1 MFLRCSTRKKNG
13 KEHRYWSIVENKRS
27 AGDKIVQRHVLYL
40 GEINDQQQAAW
51 QTSIEIFEH
60 GQIVPRTV
68 ALFAEDG
75 VAAVGDQHIVRVKLG
90 ELQLRRPRQ
99 WGACWLACQ
108 LYHELGLDEFWK
120 QHLPPSRKGTRWD
133 WVLQTLCAYRL
144 ISPGSEWRL
153 HRHWFEQSAM
163 GDLLGADF
171 GQLAESHKLYECHD
185 LLLKHKTALFDHL
198 TARWKDLFNAKFDVL
213 LYDLT
218 STYFESDPPFGET
231 DKRKFGYSRDK
242 RSDCVQVVIALIVTP
257 EGFPL
262 GYEVMAG
269 NTSDKT
275 TLKDFLERIEKQY
288 GKAQRIW
295 VMDRGIP
302 TEAVLEQMRQ
312 SDPPVLYLVGTPKG
326 RLSQLEDRL
335 KELPWQ
341 QVREGVE
348 VKLLAQTGEVY
359 VLAQSR
365 DRVHK
370 ERAMRRRQ
378 LKWLWKRLSE
388 LQAMELDRDALL
400 MKLGA
405 AKQQAP
411 SAWRLVQVELPIRQ
425 KKRQP
430 KSQTESKVAEKTLSF
445 SLRKDKLRAV
455 LRREGRYLLRSNMP
469 KRPPEELWQFYLQ
482 LVQVEQAF
490 KHLKGDLALRPIR
503 HKKEARIEAHIFVAF
518 LAYCLQVTLGRR
530 LRDLAPGLTPRSVLE
545 KLAAMQMIDVHIP
558 TTDQREVIL
567 TRYTLPEPEQKLLLE
582 KLKLKLPPQPPPEI
596 TAPPSTAKPAPV
608 VQTF

>member
-13 KEHRYWSIVENKRS
+13 KEHRYWSIVENKRC
-27 AGDKIVQRHVLYL
+27 AGDKVVQRHVLYL
-40 GEINDQQQAAW
+40 GEINDHQQAGW
-51 QTSIEIFEH
+51 QKSIEIFEQ
-60 GQIVPRTV
+60 GQTQPRTV
-68 ALFAEDG
+68 ALFAAERALEVQEPD
-75 VAAVGDQHIVRVKLG
+75 IVRVKLS

-99 WGACWLACQ
+99 WGACWLACE
-108 LYHELGLDEFWK
+108 LYQQLGLDEFWA
-120 QHLPPSRKGTRWD
+120 QRLPPGRKGTRWD

-171 GQLAESHKLYECHD
+171 SQLAESHKLYECHD
-185 LLLKHKTALFDHL
+185 LLLKHKAALFDHL
-198 TARWKDLFNAKFDVL
+198 TARWKDLFNAQFDVL

-218 STYFESDPPFGET
+218 STYFESNPPFPEG

-262 GYEVMAG
+262 SYEVMAG

-275 TLKDFLERIEKQY
+275 TLKDFLEGIEKQY

-302 TEAVLEQMRQ
+302 TEATLEQMRQ
-312 SDPPVLYLVGTPKG
+312 SQPPVLYLVGTPKG

-341 QVREGVE
+341 QAREGVE
-348 VKLLAQTGEVY
+348 VKLLSQTGEVY
-359 VLAQSR
+359 VLAQSQ
-365 DRVHK
+365 DRVSK

-378 LKWLWKRLSE
+378 LKRLWYRLKE
-388 LQAMELDRDALL
+388 LKAMELKRDDLL

-405 AKQQAP
+405 ARQQAP
-411 SAWRLVQVELPIRQ
+411 SAWRFVEVELPSA
-425 KKRQP
+425 KK
-430 KSQTESKVAEKTLSF
+430 KKKKQTSKNEPEIPEKEFSF
-445 SLRKDKLRAV
+445 KLRKDKLRVAR
-455 LRREGRYLLRSNMP
+455 RREGRYLLRSNMP
-469 KRPPEELWQFYLQ
+469 ERPPEQLWQFYLQ

-490 KHLKGDLALRPIR
+490 KHLKSDLALRPIY

-518 LAYCLQVTLGRR
+518 LAYCLHVTLGRR

-545 KLAAMQMIDVHIP
+545 KLAAMQMIDVHLP

-567 TRYTLPEPEQKLLLE
+567 TRYTQPEPEQRLLLE
-582 KLKLKLPPQPPPEI
+582 KLKLKLPEQPPPKI
-596 TAPPSTAKPAPV
+596 TARQVEASKPV
-608 VQTF
+608 

>member
-13 KEHRYWSIVENKRS
+13 KEHRYWSIVENKRC
-27 AGDKIVQRHVLYL
+27 AGDKVVQRHVLYL
-40 GEINDQQQAAW
+40 GEINDHQQAGW
-51 QTSIEIFEH
+51 QKSIEIFEQ
-60 GQIVPRTV
+60 GQLQPHTV
-68 ALFAEDG
+68 ALFAAERALEVQEPD
-75 VAAVGDQHIVRVKLG
+75 IVRVKLS
-90 ELQLRRPRQ
+90 EMQLRRPRQ
-99 WGACWLACQ
+99 WGACWLACE
-108 LYHELGLDEFWK
+108 LYQELGLDEFWA
-120 QHLPPSRKGTRWD
+120 QRLPPGRKGTRWD

-185 LLLKHKTALFDHL
+185 LLLKHKAALFDHL
-198 TARWKDLFNAKFDVL
+198 TARWKDLFNAQFDVL

-218 STYFESDPPFGET
+218 STYFESNPPFPEE

-262 GYEVMAG
+262 SYEVMAG

-275 TLKDFLERIEKQY
+275 TLKGFLERIEKQY

-302 TEAVLEQMRQ
+302 TEETLEQMRQ
-312 SDPPVLYLVGTPKG
+312 SQPPVLYLVGTPKG

-341 QVREGVE
+341 QAREGVE
-348 VKLLAQTGEVY
+348 VKLLSQTGEVY
-359 VLAQSR
+359 VLAQSQ
-365 DRVHK
+365 DRVNK

-378 LKWLWKRLSE
+378 LKRLWHRLKE
-388 LQAMELDRDALL
+388 LKAMELKRDALL

-405 AKQQAP
+405 AKQQSP
-411 SAWRLVQVELPIRQ
+411 SAWRFVAVELPAA
-425 KKRQP
+425 KKKKKKPTP
-430 KSQTESKVAEKTLSF
+430 KTEPELPEKKFSF
-445 SLRKDKLRAV
+445 TLRKDKLRVAR
-455 LRREGRYLLRSNMP
+455 RREGRYLLRTNMP
-469 KRPPEELWQFYLQ
+469 ERPPEQLWQFYLQ

-490 KHLKGDLALRPIR
+490 KHLKSDLVLRPIY

-518 LAYCLQVTLGRR
+518 QAYCLHVTLGRR

-545 KLAAMQMIDVHIP
+545 KLATMQMIDVHLP

-567 TRYTLPEPEQKLLLE
+567 TRYTQPEPEQRLLLE
-582 KLKLKLPPQPPPEI
+582 KLKLRLPEQPPPKI
-596 TAPPSTAKPAPV
+596 TAAQVAASKPV
-608 VQTF
+608 